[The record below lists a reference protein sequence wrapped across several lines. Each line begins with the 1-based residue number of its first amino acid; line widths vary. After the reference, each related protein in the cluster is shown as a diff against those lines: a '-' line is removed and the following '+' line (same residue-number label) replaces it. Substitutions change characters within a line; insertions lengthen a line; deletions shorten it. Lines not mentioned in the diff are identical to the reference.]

1 MLIPSLAGVDYTSVV
16 TNITFDN
23 GDDSHVFSVPI
34 TNDLILEANET
45 FEVFLKKIPDSPYN
59 VIFDEPSV
67 AVGTI
72 FDDEMPSKNSAPLF
86 G

>member
-1 MLIPSLAGVDYTSVV
+1 MYIPSLAGVDYTSVV

-23 GDDSHVFSVPI
+23 GDDSHIFPVPI
-34 TNDLILEANET
+34 TNDLIREANET
-45 FEVFLKKIPDSPYN
+45 FEVFLKNIPDSPYN

-72 FDDEMPSKNSAPLF
+72 FDDEMPSKNSARLF